1 MNHKKYLVNY
11 LTFWRGEFANN
22 YKKFPKLYKALVENN
37 VFFEDKGGCLTVTF
51 YVKNDIQQ
59 QWIEVNHYEDFLEK
73 LLSFTDCEF
82 VELNIVS
89 EDDLPITQVFP
100 IDHDGQVSEGH

>member
-1 MNHKKYLVNY
+1 MRPSKHSLNY
-11 LTFWRGEFANN
+11 LNFWRTEFANN
-22 YKKFPKLYKALVENN
+22 YKKFPRLYKALVENN

-59 QWIEVNHYEDFLEK
+59 KWIEVNHYDDFVEK
-73 LLSFTDCEF
+73 LLAFTDNVF

-89 EDDLPITQVFP
+89 EDDLPVTL
-100 IDHDGQVSEGH
+100 

>member
-1 MNHKKYLVNY
+1 MKLCKNSINY
-11 LTFWRGEFANN
+11 LTFWRGEFAND
-22 YKKFPKLYKALVENN
+22 YKKFPRLYKALVENN

-59 QWIEVNHYEDFLEK
+59 KWIEVNHYEDFVEK

-89 EDDLPITQVFP
+89 EDDLPVTL
-100 IDHDGQVSEGH
+100 

>member
-22 YKKFPKLYKALVENN
+22 YKKFPRLYKALIENN
-37 VFFEDKGGCLTVTF
+37 VFFEDKDDCLSVTF
-51 YVKNDIQQ
+51 YVKNSIQQ
-59 QWIEVNHYEDFLEK
+59 QWIEVNHYDDFVEK
-73 LLSFTDCEF
+73 LLAFADCDF

-89 EDDLPITQVFP
+89 EDDLPIT
-100 IDHDGQVSEGH
+100 

>member
-1 MNHKKYLVNY
+1 MKTNKNLINY
-11 LTFWRGEFANN
+11 LSYWRGEFADN
-22 YKKFPKLYKALVENN
+22 YTNFPRLYKALVENN
-37 VFFEDKGGCLTVTF
+37 VFFEEKDNCLSVTF

-59 QWIEVNHYEDFLEK
+59 KWIEVNHYEDFLEK

-89 EDDLPITQVFP
+89 EDDLPIT
-100 IDHDGQVSEGH
+100 